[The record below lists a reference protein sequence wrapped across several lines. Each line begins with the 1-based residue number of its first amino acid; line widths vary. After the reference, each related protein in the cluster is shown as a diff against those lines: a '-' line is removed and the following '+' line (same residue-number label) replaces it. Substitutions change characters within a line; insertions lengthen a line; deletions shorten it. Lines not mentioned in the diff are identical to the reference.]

1 MKQDRERE
9 RKLCCFMMKSNNNFF
24 YHDATAPTGPRTFS
38 LSRIHDH
45 TQRRTTVGRTPM
57 DEWSAVHRD
66 LYLTTH
72 NTYKRQ
78 ASMPPVGFEPTIP
91 GSERPQTHG
100 LGRAAT
106 GIDLLI
112 TDPIVCCRWRKDE
125 LINEWIISN
134 GGMILTRQNRSSGV
148 ITCPSA
154 TLSTTYLKRTG
165 LESNPVHRTVNHF
178 KTRSV

>member
-57 DEWSAVHRD
+57 DEWSAGRRD
-66 LYLTTH
+66 LYLTTR

-112 TDPIVCCRWRKDE
+112 TDPIVCCRWRKDK
-125 LINEWIISN
+125 LINSWIISN
-134 GGMILTRQNRSSGV
+134 GGMILLLLLLLALQPTLGVVFYSPVAGFSLLACEVSWSHTTTRHSW
-148 ITCPSA
+148 
-154 TLSTTYLKRTG
+154 
-165 LESNPVHRTVNHF
+165 
-178 KTRSV
+178 